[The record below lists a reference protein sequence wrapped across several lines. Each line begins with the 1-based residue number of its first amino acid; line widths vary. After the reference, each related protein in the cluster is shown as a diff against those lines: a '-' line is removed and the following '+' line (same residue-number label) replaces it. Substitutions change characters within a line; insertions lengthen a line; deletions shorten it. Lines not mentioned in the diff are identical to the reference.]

1 MKVLLAA
8 EQLRRSLPGGIGR
21 YARGLAGG
29 LHDLAPDERSGSEIE
44 LLASRP
50 PRPDLP
56 SSAGGD
62 TPVADPL
69 GAWGFPVRTSPLP
82 GVVLTRAWDRGLL
95 AAPPG
100 FDVVHSVSL
109 AAPPVRRGRAPGG
122 GRPSLVVTVHDL
134 AWRTHPESTTARG
147 RRWHEAALGRALHRA
162 DAFVTPSRQAA
173 GELVALGAR
182 ADAVSVV
189 PFGADHL
196 PPPDGPGAD
205 TLLAG
210 LGVSG
215 PFLLT
220 AGTLEPRKNLRRLA
234 SAYAAARSSL
244 PEPWPL
250 VVVGP
255 RGWGDAG
262 LGGTPPPASV
272 DGHAP
277 GGGLVGGGAPSGGL
291 VAAGPVSD
299 GVLAA
304 LYARA
309 RAFAYVPLAEGF
321 GFPPLEAM
329 GAGVPV
335 VVSTEVPSVV
345 PGPGEAPAAL
355 RVDPLSTEAIAGA
368 LVAATTDEPLRRDL
382 VVRGRALYR
391 TLTWRR
397 CAREHLALWE
407 RLT

>member
-1 MKVLLAA
+1 VKVLLAA

-29 LHDLAPDERSGSEIE
+29 LFDLAPHERSGSEIE

-50 PRPDLP
+50 PRPGPP
-56 SSAGGD
+56 SGAAGARR
-62 TPVADPL
+62 PADPL
-69 GAWGFPVRTSPLP
+69 GAWGFPVRSSALP

-122 GRPSLVVTVHDL
+122 GKPSLVVTVHDL
-134 AWRTHPESTTARG
+134 AWQAHPESTTARG

-162 DAFVTPSRQAA
+162 DAFVTPGRQVA

-205 TLLAG
+205 ALLAE
-210 LGVSG
+210 LGVRG

-262 LGGTPPPASV
+262 LGRAPLRASV
-272 DGHAP
+272 DGHGP
-277 GGGLVGGGAPSGGL
+277 GEGL
-291 VAAGPVSD
+291 VAAGPVTD

-304 LYARA
+304 LYHRA

-335 VVSTEVPSVV
+335 VVSTEVPSVA
-345 PGPGEAPAAL
+345 PAPGEAPAAL

-368 LVAATTDEPLRRDL
+368 LVAASSDEPLRRDL
-382 VVRGRALYR
+382 VVRGRALHR